1 MRRSHAPDP
10 ASFEI
15 RKHHVSRSTTP
26 AIRAESR
33 DWRSHVAV
41 IAADDVGRADDVDA
55 VADARRLV
63 DRGVLGASL
72 AFSALALAGVI
83 AGWTAA
89 GGLLDPAE
97 SRVHAPAMLAII
109 VGVPWC
115 LFLTRALILLAL
127 RRRVTPWLG
136 RLVPAG
142 LLRFVGGGHETLARA
157 VARRIGEMLAHGAG
171 RPLATAGTGTFW
183 TAYALA
189 AILAI
194 WFATARVAYG
204 FGWESSWLP
213 PEIGEAVVEIT
224 AAPIQVIVDLPDLE
238 PVAAPPVAPADDT
251 AALQARRSWITFLSI
266 GISVYLLIPM
276 LAWTI
281 LNAALGHRRADRWRP
296 PGTTATT
303 IRRAPRTP
311 TPTSAADPTRVDAT
325 GCTHLIRVERPAD
338 ASPLPEVLADLE
350 DLGDDDAHDDDA
362 LTDDVPGRLV
372 IIAWSPAT
380 PDRGVRRRL
389 ARLGEMSSASP
400 LLILDGGNRLRRAES
415 SASVA
420 VRLED
425 WRGLARELG
434 LDLLE
439 CDLEESTARSLTT
452 LNEAI
457 AGSPSVRAAEA
468 TDPTLLS
475 ITELDGA
482 FAIVGRHL
490 EREPA
495 LPDDAATAQCM
506 TELAAELGRGTGD
519 ESRWR
524 DRLAGLAE
532 LDAAS
537 IPERLEAIRTIG
549 LDQLPARLRTSAAW
563 VGVGGMLGVA
573 ACAAAAVVA
582 PAALLAVPAWA
593 GTGAGIAGLV
603 SLVRRGADATDSS
616 SSADASARTDLGS
629 AVLTLSAAAVLWW
642 SQGGDES
649 RTTAMLEALAPEEH
663 RPELAD
669 ADDARRWLAAARG
682 RIAACM
688 ESMP

>member
-1 MRRSHAPDP
+1 M
-10 ASFEI
+10 
-15 RKHHVSRSTTP
+15 SRSTTP
-26 AIRAESR
+26 IIPADSR
-33 DWRSHVAV
+33 NWRSHVAA
-41 IAADDVGRADDVDA
+41 IAAGDVGRAEDAEA

-72 AFSALALAGVI
+72 AFSALGLAGVI

-115 LFLTRALILLAL
+115 LFLARTLILLAL

-142 LLRFVGGGHETLARA
+142 LIRFVGGGDETIARS

-183 TAYALA
+183 TAYAIA

-194 WFATARVAYG
+194 WFATARIAFG

-213 PEIGEAVVEIT
+213 PEIGEAVVEIA
-224 AAPIQVIVDLPDLE
+224 AAPIELVVDLSDLA
-238 PVAAPPVAPADDT
+238 PVAAPPAAPADDP
-251 AALQARRSWITFLSI
+251 AALQARRTWITFLSI
-266 GISVYLLIPM
+266 GIGAYLLLPM
-276 LAWTI
+276 LAWTV
-281 LNAALGHRRADRWRP
+281 LNAAIGHRRADRWRP

-303 IRRAPRTP
+303 IRRTSTMP
-311 TPTSAADPTRVDAT
+311 TQPLNRDSTGVETT

-338 ASPLPEVLADLE
+338 ATPLPDAFADLE
-350 DLGDDDAHDDDA
+350 DLGDDDARDTGSDTENA
-362 LTDDVPGRLV
+362 PGRLAV
-372 IIAWSPAT
+372 VAWAPAT
-380 PDRGVRRRL
+380 PDRGIRRRL
-389 ARLGEMSSASP
+389 SRLMEMSSKSP

-415 SASVA
+415 SASIA
-420 VRLED
+420 IRLED
-425 WRGLARELG
+425 WRRLAEELEI
-434 LDLLE
+434 DLLE
-439 CDLEESTARSLTT
+439 CDLEEITARSREI

-457 AGSPSVRAAEA
+457 TGNADHPRDGA
-468 TDPTLLS
+468 TGRSRLLLKD
-475 ITELDGA
+475 LDGA
-482 FAIVGRHL
+482 FAIIGRHL
-490 EREPA
+490 EGEPS
-495 LPDDAATAQCM
+495 LPDDAATARCM
-506 TELAAELGRGTGD
+506 AELAAELGGRTGD

-524 DRLAGLAE
+524 ARLADLAGLDTASVPARV
-532 LDAAS
+532 DALRS
-537 IPERLEAIRTIG
+537 LG
-549 LDQLPARLRTSAAW
+549 LGQLPSGLRSSAAW

-603 SLVRRGADATDSS
+603 SLARRGKAADDTPGTTG
-616 SSADASARTDLGS
+616 ASKEPDLGT
-629 AVLTLSAAAVLWW
+629 AVLALAAAAVLWW
-642 SQGGDES
+642 SQDGDES
-649 RTTAMLEALAPEEH
+649 RTTAMLEALTPDDR
-663 RPELAD
+663 RPELVD
-669 ADDARRWLAAARG
+669 ADDARRWLAAARAG
-682 RIAACM
+682 IAAGM